1 MKKFKLFCSAIAA
14 LTMLALA
21 GCDLEVPEGDKV
33 EYKTKIKYDAG
44 VTSSEKWDD
53 NLVVGISPM
62 YGTWTLRVTKG
73 DSVKV
78 DETVKGAE
86 VWWGNNRVDSSAT
99 SILEGE
105 TVVLEMRCITE
116 GTAALAFHCH
126 NDTGWWW
133 YNPGDGNAWGDNSLE
148 ATYTK
153 SFAGSARNV
162 SMGRKFIFTITRKG
176 NDLTWDFWEFKDEE
190 AN

>member
-33 EYKTKIKYDAG
+33 EYKTKTKYDAG
-44 VTSSEKWDD
+44 VTSSKKWDD

-73 DSVKV
+73 DSVVV
-78 DETVKGAE
+78 DETIKGAE
-86 VWWGNNRVDSSAT
+86 AWWDNRVDSSAT

-133 YNPGDGNAWGDNSLE
+133 YNPGDGNAWGDDPLE

-153 SFAGSARNV
+153 SFAGSTRNV

-176 NDLTWDFWEFKDEE
+176 NDLIWDFWEFKDEE